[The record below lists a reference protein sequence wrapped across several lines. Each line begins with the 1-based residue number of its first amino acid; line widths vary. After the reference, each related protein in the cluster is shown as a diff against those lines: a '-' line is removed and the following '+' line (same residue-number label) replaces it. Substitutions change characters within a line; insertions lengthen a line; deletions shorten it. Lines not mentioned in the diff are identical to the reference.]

1 MAKISK
7 EDVDY
12 ISRLAKIGLKEEE
25 LKKYQRDLEEILL
38 YMEKL
43 KVLSTERVK
52 ETSHILPV
60 VNRFRKDRVRKGL
73 DQKTALAN
81 APARKGSYFK
91 VPKVI

>member
-7 EDVDY
+7 EDVGY
-12 ISRLAKIGLKEEE
+12 VSRLAKIKLNKEE
-25 LKKYQRDLEEILL
+25 LIKYQRDLEEILL

-43 KVLSTERVK
+43 KSLSTKNVK
-52 ETSHILPV
+52 ETTHILPI
-60 VNRFRKDRVRKGL
+60 VNRFRKDRVSKGL
-73 DQKTALAN
+73 DQKAALAN

>member
-7 EDVDY
+7 EDVGY
-12 ISRLAKIGLKEEE
+12 VSRLAKIGLKEEE
-25 LKKYQRDLEEILL
+25 LKKYQGDLEEILL

-43 KVLSTERVK
+43 KALPTERVK
-52 ETSHILPV
+52 ETTHILPI

-73 DQKTALAN
+73 DQKAALAN